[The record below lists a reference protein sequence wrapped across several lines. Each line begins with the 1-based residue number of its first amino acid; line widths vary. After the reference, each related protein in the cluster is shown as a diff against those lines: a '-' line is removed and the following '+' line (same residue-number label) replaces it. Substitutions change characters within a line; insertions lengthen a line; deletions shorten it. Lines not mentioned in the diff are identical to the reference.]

1 MQMNKSIFVIVLT
14 VMLVSA
20 LLAPIVSAQEEVVLK
35 VWDNYFRQ
43 ANDQIIKDA
52 MDKFKQR
59 HPNVS
64 FQRVARPLD
73 DLKMQIMAALPKGQG
88 PDILT
93 VNNAETMM
101 GPLVRGGHLLA
112 LDSYAEKY
120 NWEDKILSPAVMNRA
135 RYTEDGTVLG
145 KGNLYAVPFM
155 GELVGVYYNKEI
167 FEELDLDVP
176 QSLEEFE
183 EVCETIRDAGYIPI
197 TYGGLDDWQFF
208 HLYGEVLGSVL
219 ANDMGADAAQEYLD
233 DIVLRWDEKR
243 SFVNRSTK
251 KAAEILQRWVKN
263 DYFVKGFSGLNGDD
277 ALPIFTAGK
286 AAIFIQGSWYSGD
299 ITISDIEAGF
309 FPFPPYKKDGDLPPQ
324 VGGMLVPYGISAYTE
339 YPDLAA
345 EFIDIVVSSENTNE
359 HLIENNSLPASVP
372 VDISGIE
379 EGTLKYDIYT
389 TWNEVNESGRLGH
402 YLDWISSSMWDTMG
416 EAGQDLMNLDI
427 SPVEFVERIE
437 TDYRQWQDEKPQV
450 K

>member
-1 MQMNKSIFVIVLT
+1 MKRSIFVIVVL
-14 VMLVSA
+14 MLV
-20 LLAPIVSAQEEVVLK
+20 LASIASVVSAQEEVVLK

-52 MDKFKQR
+52 MEKFKQK

-88 PDILT
+88 PDIMT

-112 LDSYAEKY
+112 LDKYAEEY

-135 RYTEDGTVLG
+135 RYSEDGTVLG

-167 FEELDLDVP
+167 FEELDLNIP

-183 EVCETIRDAGYIPI
+183 EVLKTLKDAGYIPI

-219 ANDMGADAAQEYLD
+219 AHDMGADNAQEYLD
-233 DIVLRWDEKR
+233 DIVLRWDEDR
-243 SFVNRSTK
+243 SFVNKSTQES
-251 KAAEILQRWVKN
+251 ASILQEWVEN
-263 DYFVKGFSGLNGDD
+263 DYFVDGFSGLNGDD

-299 ITISDIEAGF
+299 ITVSDIEAGF
-309 FPFPPYKKDGDLPPQ
+309 FPFPPYKKDGKLPPQ

-339 YPDLAA
+339 HPDLAA
-345 EFIDIVVSSENTNE
+345 EFIDIVISSESTNE
-359 HLIENNSLPASVP
+359 HLIDNNSLPASVP
-372 VDISGIE
+372 VDTSE
-379 EGTLKYDIYT
+379 LERGTLKYDIYT
-389 TWNEVNESGRLGH
+389 TWNEVNDSGRLGH

-416 EAGQDLMNLDI
+416 EAGQNLMNLDI
-427 SPVEFVERIE
+427 SPVDFVEKIE
-437 TDYRQWQDEKPQV
+437 TDFRQWQDEKP
-450 K
+450 KAD